1 MVGSILNVHYLCTK
15 WNFLYTFYTV
25 ILHLNIHHAL
35 HLHTLAN
42 LLKKRRYQVFNLKKK
57 KVTGHFARIFF
68 FHLVWLANQKH
79 GANLLV
85 VKYCIVCE
93 LKKCF
98 GKKNWKHFFKDQNCT
113 QKNIETKMRWGTFL
127 RRFCWGFSKLDFLKK
142 HTFLIDFGTKN
153 EKIWVNF
160 FFCLARNKC
169 LQNLDLGRRGIFFQV
184 WDRNSVEQLL
194 YKNWFSIFSIFQKGL
209 WVKEISRKKVTRLC
223 KKYAFQVHF

>member
-1 MVGSILNVHYLCTK
+1 MKFFIH
-15 WNFLYTFYTV
+15 
-25 ILHLNIHHAL
+25 ILHSYTTFKHSSRASLTHSRKFA
-35 HLHTLAN
+35 
-42 LLKKRRYQVFNLKKK
+42 KKRRHQVFNLKK

-68 FHLVWLANQKH
+68 FHLVWLANQKTW
-79 GANLLV
+79 
-85 VKYCIVCE
+85 CE
-93 LKKCF
+93 FVGCKILHCMWAKKVF
-98 GKKNWKHFFKDQNCT
+98 WKKNWKHFFKDQNCT

-127 RRFCWGFSKLDFLKK
+127 RRICWGFSKLDFLKK